1 MKRVGISNLLANA
14 LWTGWRRWAI
24 WSVCLGVISVL
35 AILQVV
41 TEAEFAFAS
50 LELLP
55 VLVISWVGGK
65 KNGLIIA
72 SLAVTIWAISDVASE
87 REHGAQW
94 IMWANAVTRLMTY
107 SVVALLSAQLRQQ
120 FCKEHQ
126 QATRDSLT
134 GLLNRRAF
142 LDAGDSEVERLKR
155 YGHPLAVIFLD
166 LDNFKQI
173 NDTFG
178 HAAGDT
184 ALQATAEALLGTL
197 RSSDTVARLGGDE
210 FAVLLPETG
219 FDAAVEAGRKIHMA
233 VNKALEA
240 FPAVKGSL
248 GVAWFEDA
256 DCLFSV
262 MLRAADELMYEV
274 KQSGKNEM
282 RSRRFS
288 AMGLPDI
295 KQQSGFN

>member
-1 MKRVGISNLLANA
+1 MKRAGISDFLLNT
-14 LWTGWRRWAI
+14 LWIGWHRWAT
-24 WSVCLGVISVL
+24 WSVCIGAISVP
-35 AILQVV
+35 AILQVA

-55 VLVISWVGGK
+55 VLVIAWVGGK
-65 KNGLIIA
+65 RNGLIVA
-72 SLAVTIWAISDVASE
+72 FLAAATWAVSDIASE
-87 REHGAQW
+87 REHSAQW
-94 IMWANAVTRLMTY
+94 IPWVNAVTRFMTY
-107 SVVALLSAQLRQQ
+107 SLVALLAAQLRQQ
-120 FCKEHQ
+120 FAREHE

-142 LDAGDSEVERLKR
+142 LEAGDSEVERLKR

-173 NDTFG
+173 NDTLG

-184 ALQATAEALLGTL
+184 ALQATAKALLGTL
-197 RSSDTVARLGGDE
+197 RSSDRVARLGGDE

-219 FDAAVEAGRKIHMA
+219 FDATVEAGRKIYIA
-233 VNKALEA
+233 VNKSLEA
-240 FPAVKGSL
+240 YPSVKGSL

-256 DCLFSV
+256 DRLFPA
-262 MLRAADELMYEV
+262 MLKAADELMYEV
-274 KQSGKNEM
+274 KESGKNDM

-288 AMGLPDI
+288 AMRLPDTG
-295 KQQSGFN
+295 Q